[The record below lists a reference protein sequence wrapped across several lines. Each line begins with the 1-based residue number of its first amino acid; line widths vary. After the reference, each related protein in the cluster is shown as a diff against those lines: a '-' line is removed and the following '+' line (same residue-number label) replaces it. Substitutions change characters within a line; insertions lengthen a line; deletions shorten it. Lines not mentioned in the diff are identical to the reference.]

1 MNRHQY
7 YPFLGALF
15 QLLKW
20 IQLFFLFFFSY
31 KELFST
37 SEGWSLF
44 AMLTSSQALVILG
57 LVSMG
62 LQGGRGASMRFPM
75 MISLQFS
82 FFFTLFFLAGQ
93 WDPLSVEQGSGSVYP
108 LFVATLVLDV
118 ATLIFLHLLKNPQV
132 KDDPSQI
139 PKDTWKPEEV

>member
-1 MNRHQY
+1 
-7 YPFLGALF
+7 
-15 QLLKW
+15 
-20 IQLFFLFFFSY
+20 
-31 KELFST
+31 
-37 SEGWSLF
+37 
-44 AMLTSSQALVILG
+44 
-57 LVSMG
+57 
-62 LQGGRGASMRFPM
+62 MRFPM